1 MKLGNVV
8 LITLGG
14 LVVYMWAKNRKSTM
28 NVAVTSPN
36 QPWWRSGKYKQE
48 QVLRYV
54 NSRLGKTEDLIRW
67 APGTPASVINEN
79 ALLMGVNRGILVPS
93 IESEQ
98 AFMAWLKG
106 DDVQQAILSNMPVYR
121 PSPYIPRVTSGL
133 LFNMPLRTEGG
144 ELILSADT
152 NTPLIVNTSTGQP
165 PVSSGLK
172 PATML

>member
-28 NVAVTSPN
+28 NIAVTPPN
-36 QPWWRSGKYKQE
+36 EPWWRSGKYKQE
-48 QVLRYV
+48 QVIKYV
-54 NSRLGKTEDLIRW
+54 LTRLGKTEDLISW

-79 ALLMGVNRGILVPS
+79 TLLMGVNRGILVPS

-106 DDVQQAILSNMPVYR
+106 GGVKEAILGNIPINR
-121 PSPYIPRVTSGL
+121 PAPPS
-133 LFNMPLRTEGG
+133 RTEGG

>member
-8 LITLGG
+8 LIALGG
-14 LVVYMWAKNRKSTM
+14 LVVYMWAKNRKTTM
-28 NVAVTSPN
+28 NIAVTPPSE
-36 QPWWRSGKYKQE
+36 PWWRSGKYKQE
-48 QVLRYV
+48 QILKYVL
-54 NSRLGKTEDLIRW
+54 SQLGKTSDIVSW
-67 APGTPASVINEN
+67 APGTPQSVINEN
-79 ALLMGVNRGILVPS
+79 YITMGVNRGILVPS
-93 IESEQ
+93 IESEK

-106 DDVQQAILSNMPVYR
+106 QNVQDSILTPIVVNRP
-121 PSPYIPRVTSGL
+121 PSPS
-133 LFNMPLRTEGG
+133 RTEGG

>member
-8 LITLGG
+8 LIALGG
-14 LVVYMWAKNRKSTM
+14 VVVYLWAKNRKTTT
-28 NVAVTSPN
+28 NIAVTPPN
-36 QPWWRSGKYKQE
+36 EPWWRSGKYKQE
-48 QVLRYV
+48 QVIKYV
-54 NSRLGKTEDLIRW
+54 LTRLGKTEDLISW

-79 ALLMGVNRGILVPS
+79 TILMGVNRGILVPS

-106 DDVQQAILSNMPVYR
+106 GGVKEAILSNIPVSRPIPPSRIGGTRLVR
-121 PSPYIPRVTSGL
+121 PSDSNEPI
-133 LFNMPLRTEGG
+133 
-144 ELILSADT
+144 
-152 NTPLIVNTSTGQP
+152 IVNTSTGRP